1 LNVKKLL
8 KLTKQFEWKK
18 VDMMLEDME
27 VQFLKNWC
35 QIIHSVFPNRSEMS
49 MIAFMR

>member
-8 KLTKQFEWKK
+8 KLTKLFEWKK

-27 VQFLKNWC
+27 VQFLKVWFPT
-35 QIIHSVFPNRSEMS
+35 IHLVFPNLSEMS
-49 MIAFMR
+49 MIVFMR